1 MLRTSSLVSPPFMNP
16 LLKPIKLTST
26 SHETEKSA
34 SKVHLKNSKY
44 QGHVPGIWNLKKN
57 QMLFDIFT
65 VLKKQLIHTKKY
77 VLVCDHKQF
86 SYVVEN
92 KVKAKL

>member
-1 MLRTSSLVSPPFMNP
+1 MNP

-44 QGHVPGIWNLKKN
+44 QGHVPGIWNLKKKSDVVWYIYS
-57 QMLFDIFT
+57 FKKT
-65 VLKKQLIHTKKY
+65 VDTYKKY

>member
-65 VLKKQLIHTKKY
+65 VLKKQLIHTKNMCWS
-77 VLVCDHKQF
+77 VTTNSFHML
-86 SYVVEN
+86 
-92 KVKAKL
+92 